1 MQSRVQRLSHML
13 FHQLFPQQLDR
24 RQLKNSSDPR
34 LRLKF
39 WYFFHN
45 MEGPGFTGGA
55 RCRNAYSLSAARRV
69 NREIVRSVSQQQV
82 HKCGRILSGEKNHL
96 SREKYLASH
105 RVTPMCAI
113 LKQFWQQHIFQF
125 PTTGHLTFPHA
136 LQRRKCDRAC
146 QSKSSIHT
154 HAAASGIARTPYRG
168 LPQGYSW
175 KRPPISPSCA
185 HLLNHSSL
193 KMHKT
198 FKGNNG
204 VFLLR

>member
-1 MQSRVQRLSHML
+1 
-13 FHQLFPQQLDR
+13 
-24 RQLKNSSDPR
+24 
-34 LRLKF
+34 
-39 WYFFHN
+39 
-45 MEGPGFTGGA
+45 MEGPGFTGGT

-113 LKQFWQQHIFQF
+113 LKQFWLQHIFQF

-168 LPQGYSW
+168 SPQGYSW